1 MDGSPFQVHDY
12 TGHPLDPN
20 ASLSRLCNSAAQRR
34 LRRQS
39 QLPEFFIDPLSPLP
53 LADAV
58 RSGPAVRYVYLLLA
72 SRPYAHETINRNVHA
87 LQVPGAL
94 EAASRGSR
102 ESNLFLVHIDAKM
115 EAGAAEALR
124 AAVSSRPD
132 VYFVRRRRHVV
143 WAGWS
148 MMLVLLDAIHS
159 LLRRLLRFEYLIN
172 LGDADLTVRTHG
184 EIASFFGAF
193 PGRSILSVVESKRD
207 PRRYKMHAGFRGYCW
222 LRPGAAFLVT
232 RPDGKLPEA
241 KQAAME
247 NTLLPDEALLQTAAT
262 LGAAPPP
269 SP

>member
-159 LLRRLLRFEYLIN
+159 LLRRLLRSGGRRCHGSN
-172 LGDADLTVRTHG
+172 LHPAARAHNSRRRRFSRR
-184 EIASFFGAF
+184 IAS
-193 PGRSILSVVESKRD
+193 RL
-207 PRRYKMHAGFRGYCW
+207 
-222 LRPGAAFLVT
+222 
-232 RPDGKLPEA
+232 
-241 KQAAME
+241 
-247 NTLLPDEALLQTAAT
+247 AAT
-262 LGAAPPP
+262 LPPATAALQAAPQSAHTRERGSTTGHTIIGAAMRAASTPPP
-269 SP
+269 AAPQTRTREGGGLTPSPRPLAGSST